1 MKRKAQTLIVGLER
15 SLTDD
20 LAADELGAS
29 VRVVDILLVAIFV
42 SVGLA
47 AVDTAL
53 AGGAG
58 LRNTA
63 VSAAWWAWG
72 ALLGGGGR
80 QGGAGDEGEAENG
93 ELHVDRFGWVGL
105 E

>member
-1 MKRKAQTLIVGLER
+1 M
-15 SLTDD
+15 SLTGD
-20 LAADELGAS
+20 LAANELGAS
-29 VRVVDILLVAIFV
+29 VRVVDILLLAAILVA
-42 SVGLA
+42 VGLA

-63 VSAAWWAWG
+63 EGALWRAWG
-72 ALLGGGGR
+72 ALWGWGRDGGR
-80 QGGAGDEGEAENG
+80 QGGAGDESEAEKR
-93 ELHVDRFGWVGL
+93 ELHVDGVGWIGL